1 MHAFW
6 LTLEGYTAH
15 MRSLS
20 LALGGGGVR
29 GAAHIGVLR
38 ALCEAD
44 LAPTAIAGTSSG
56 AIVAMLYALE
66 TAERFGA
73 DTYRHIERIGAQG
86 YAELRFLFHPQTARA
101 VSLSD
106 RLKVLAG
113 WERVIRGGVFGAG
126 MVSQEVL
133 RSNLIAMVG
142 GARFED
148 ARLPLAFIAVD
159 LLNGEKVALKSG
171 SMLEA
176 ALASSAI
183 PGVFPPVAIGGQL
196 LSDGHIVDNIP
207 VDDARALVSNAFVL
221 AVDIGDHSPV
231 SLPKTA
237 LEVILRSAAI
247 SRDHLRRASLSKAD
261 MTLSFADVAAGT
273 FEYERSQELAQV
285 GYERTL
291 ALIPALRSALEA
303 SSG

>member
-1 MHAFW
+1 MK
-6 LTLEGYTAH
+6 
-15 MRSLS
+15 SLS

-38 ALCEAD
+38 ALSEAD
-44 LAPTAIAGTSSG
+44 IAPKAIAGTSSG

-66 TAERFGA
+66 TSERF
-73 DTYRHIERIGAQG
+73 DHETYQHIERIGAQG
-86 YAELRFLFHPQTARA
+86 YAELRLLFHPQIARA

-133 RSNLIAMVG
+133 RSNLIALVG

-159 LLNGEKVALKSG
+159 LLSGEKVALSSG
-171 SMLEA
+171 SMLNA

-183 PGVFPPVAIGGQL
+183 PGVFPPVVIDGQL
-196 LSDGHIVDNIP
+196 LCDGHVIDNIP
-207 VDDARALVSNAFVL
+207 VDDARTLVKDAFVL
-221 AVDIGDHSPV
+221 AVDIGDHSPPSV
-231 SLPKTA
+231 PKTA
-237 LEVILRSAAI
+237 LEVILRSGAI
-247 SRDHLRRASLSKAD
+247 SRDHLRRSSLSRAD
-261 MTLSFADVAAGT
+261 MTLSFADVTAGS
-273 FEYERSQELAQV
+273 FEYERSQELAQI

-291 ALIPALRSALEA
+291 ALIPALRLALESA
-303 SSG
+303 GAVV